1 VESSSEWTRVPLSQ
15 RFVCSS
21 LRPIRLLSVLLFV
34 TKQIAISGS
43 WPRFLG
49 LLGYRAPFYARP
61 FYPVS
66 RPSPLPASP
75 STQVVLHA
83 VRAMSLNGLDNPAV
97 IDAYQSALADA
108 GGW

>member
-21 LRPIRLLSVLLFV
+21 LRPIRLLSVLLLSRN
-34 TKQIAISGS
+34 KSRSLDLGPDS
-43 WPRFLG
+43 WATG
-49 LLGYRAPFYARP
+49 LLGSVLRP